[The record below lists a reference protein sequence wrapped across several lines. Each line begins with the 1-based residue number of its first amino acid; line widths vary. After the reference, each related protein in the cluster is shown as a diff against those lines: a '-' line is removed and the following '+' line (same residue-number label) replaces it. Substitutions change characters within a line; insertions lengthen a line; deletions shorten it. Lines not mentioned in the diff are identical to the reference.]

1 MSRNPD
7 YEFIPTDAEEIVSLL
22 TEAYEEITKTT
33 VHPASPER
41 LFIQWASGIIIHE
54 RVLNNYTGNQNIPS
68 RAAGK
73 NLDALAELVLEQE
86 RPGAKAAV
94 CTMRFY
100 ISVPQEFAVLIP
112 AGTRVTDEKA
122 QLVWETGADAYVD
135 VGESFADVRVRCQS
149 TGTVGNGY
157 EIGQIDMLVDIYDY
171 YSKCENITASEGGA
185 DAATDQEFY
194 EIMRASMDGYSC
206 AGSLGGYAY
215 FAKRVSTEIA
225 DVVPNSPTPGAVYIY
240 VLMDDGNPAGEEMK
254 KTVFEAC
261 SGEKVRA
268 FTDRVHMG
276 DPEAVPYNIDF
287 TYYVPRDTT
296 ISSAEIQKA
305 VEQAAAEFVKWQ
317 FGKLG
322 RDINPSKLYHMLMET
337 GVKRVDMR
345 EPSFVELRDG
355 KLPLLLDPDAPGHEY
370 SKTVPQIAKIQN
382 IHILN
387 GGYEDE

>member
-225 DVVPNSPTPGAVYIY
+225 DVVPNSPTPGVVYIY

-317 FGKLG
+317 CGKLG

-355 KLPLLLDPDAPGHEY
+355 KLPLLLE
-370 SKTVPQIAKIQN
+370 
-382 IHILN
+382 
-387 GGYEDE
+387 